1 MKAFSLP
8 KSQRISGKTAVSA
21 VLSKGRG
28 GVCGCLRYKVLARE
42 GEEPSR
48 ILVSVP
54 KKLFKRAVKRN
65 LLKRRIREAYRLQ
78 KGLIGPGLDM
88 LFVYVSHEV
97 LPFADIFASMTEVLE
112 EISRQ
117 ARNSRTDE

>member
-28 GVCGCLRYKVLARE
+28 GVCGCLRYKVLAHE
-42 GEEPSR
+42 SEEPSR